1 METRGRREEP
11 PDQCPPRD
19 NTRLLP
25 RYPRADNLQARAHAR
40 REERERESLGGKFV
54 RAGKRKNLTNELKGM
69 FDPFRREFRSRI
81 F

>member
-40 REERERESLGGKFV
+40 REERERE
-54 RAGKRKNLTNELKGM
+54 
-69 FDPFRREFRSRI
+69 FRREVCPCREEEKFDERVERNI
-81 F
+81 